1 MSVVNKLPA
10 GAFSA
15 WSDISVFVNKNIAPA
30 ASWSG
35 GVFSSI
41 GGLFSGSNPEAD
53 AEAET
58 EAQLKYGVDKA
69 TAKELENFHFQ
80 YISAE
85 SLKGANDEAL
95 LCSKNRG
102 TISWGACEDYMACMK
117 AIGELQRERLA
128 KSPGAKKLMVRL
140 HFAEDDVMIGKGG
153 QKYFNEC
160 WQQAGL
166 DQVLDVK
173 TKEWTKTSHDSVLL
187 EFGKGALPSVF
198 QDIKICQ

>member
-1 MSVVNKLPA
+1 MSVVNKLPS

-15 WSDISVFVNKNIAPA
+15 WSDISVFINKNVAPA

-41 GGLFSGSNPEAD
+41 SGLFSGSNPEAD
-53 AEAET
+53 TEEET
-58 EAQLKYGVDKA
+58 EAQQKYGIDKV
-69 TAKELENFHFQ
+69 TTKELENFHFQ

-102 TISWGACEDYMACMK
+102 SISWGACEDYMACMK
-117 AIGELQRERLA
+117 TICELQRKRLA
-128 KSPGAKKLMVRL
+128 SNPAAKKLKVRL

-160 WQQAGL
+160 WQQTGF
-166 DQVLDVK
+166 DESIDVK
-173 TKEWTKTSHDSVLL
+173 TKEWPKTSHDSVLL

-198 QDIKICQ
+198 QDIKTCQ